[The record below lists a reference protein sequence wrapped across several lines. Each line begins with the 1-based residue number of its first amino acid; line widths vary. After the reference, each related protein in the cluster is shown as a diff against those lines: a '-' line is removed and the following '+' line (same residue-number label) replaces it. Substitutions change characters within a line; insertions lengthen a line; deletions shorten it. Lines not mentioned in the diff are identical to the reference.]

1 MARLGG
7 VCWNVCADLA
17 DSCGVARR
25 DTAIAMVDEKVRP
38 ERRWISAGATPAR
51 GF

>member
-17 DSCGVARR
+17 DSCGVASR
-25 DTAIAMVDEKVRP
+25 DTAIAMIGEKVRP

>member
-7 VCWNVCADLA
+7 VCWNVCVDLA

-25 DTAIAMVDEKVRP
+25 DTAIAMVGVTLRREKLDF
-38 ERRWISAGATPAR
+38 SG
-51 GF
+51 